1 MQYAGGGKMPE
12 AAGGNA
18 DNGGNGDNADNV
30 DNADKTYNAG
40 NADNRDNTDRADRV
54 QVRETSVMIPT
65 YEAGA
70 ADPNPMFLEKRVYQG
85 SSGRVYPHPVIESI
99 SNVKQDRTYK
109 LIILEN
115 EYLRIEIMPELGGR
129 IYRALD
135 KTNNY
140 DFVYYNR
147 VIKPAL
153 VGLAGPWISGGI
165 EFNWPQHHRP
175 NTFGPVEYKLEAAAD
190 GSAAV
195 WVSEIDRM
203 YGTKVTAAFRLYPG
217 RGYLEV
223 HAQCYNRTPLPQT
236 FLWWANPAVA
246 VNDQTQSVFPPDVTA
261 VFDHGKRDV
270 SRFPIATGTY
280 YKQDYSEGV
289 DISRYKNIPVPTSY
303 MAYKSDYNFVGG
315 YDHGVQAGLLHVAD
329 HHISPGKKQWT
340 WGNGEFGQAWDR
352 QLTDEDGPYIELMTG
367 VYTDNQPDFT
377 WLQPYEEKSFTQ
389 YFMPY
394 KGIGLVKN
402 ASVDAA
408 VNLEVDAALAQA
420 VVKVYVTSRLEQA
433 VISLSGAAG
442 EYLRETADLSPA
454 EAIERTV
461 MLDHGEQEHDL
472 KLTVH
477 SGEGRLLV
485 AYQPKRPEIG
495 RIPEAAKPLAPPEEL
510 RSAEELYLAGLH
522 LEQYRHA
529 TFEPEAY
536 YLEGLKRDSGDIRL
550 NVAYGTLLLRR
561 GQYAQS
567 EPLLRRAIERL
578 TSRNPNPYDSEAY
591 YQLGVALRGQ
601 NRLDE
606 AFAAYYKAVWSAAWQ
621 DAGYYSLA
629 QIACR
634 QGRYAEA
641 LELAERSLI
650 RNARN
655 YKARNLKSAL
665 LRRLGRPQQARGFAS
680 ETVQL
685 DPADFGAYNELALA
699 LAALGDPAA
708 AEEALTEL
716 ERLMR
721 DDAHNYL
728 NLMADYM
735 GCGLYAEA
743 LAVGERAAQRGRP
756 GSETGFKSEPESV
769 YPMLHYALGECY
781 ECTGQDEQARE
792 ARRQGQA
799 ASPLHCFPNSLSEL
813 EWLLSAVR
821 ANPLDDKAYY
831 YLGNLYYDKKRP
843 EEAAASWERSR
854 ELRGDFAIVHRNLA
868 LAYYNKQHNPEAAL
882 ASLEQAFACAPQDA
896 RILYELDQLRK
907 KLAWSAGERLEHLE
921 SRRSLV
927 EQRDDLYIEYVTML
941 NQLERYDEAVRAL
954 SSRNFHPWEG
964 GEGKVTGQYQFAHS
978 GLGRLALENGQ
989 YEAALEHFRLALAYP
1004 HNLGEGR
1011 LEGAQENNIQYAL
1024 GRVYEGL
1031 GQEEEAE
1038 RCYRAASQGLAEP
1051 ASAVFYNDQPPE
1063 MIFYQG
1069 LAWLRLRQPKEA
1081 KRRFNLLI
1089 DYAERHLFDDIKL
1102 DYFAV
1107 SLPDFL
1113 VFEDDLNRRNV
1124 IHCRYMRGLGL
1135 LGLGRYE
1142 AAAAELNSALA
1153 LDPNHQGAGVH
1164 RRMADHV
1171 LNRGQL

>member
-1 MQYAGGGKMPE
+1 MKQAGSGKMPE

-18 DNGGNGDNADNV
+18 DYAGNGDNADN
-30 DNADKTYNAG
+30 TYNAG
-40 NADNRDNTDRADRV
+40 NADNRDNADRADRV
-54 QVRETSVMIPT
+54 QVRETSVIIPT

-99 SNVKQDRTYK
+99 SDVKQDRAYK

-175 NTFGPVEYKLEAAAD
+175 NTFGPVEYKLEAAVD
-190 GSAAV
+190 GSATV
-195 WVSEIDRM
+195 WVGEIDRM

-217 RGYLEV
+217 RAYLEV
-223 HAQCYNRTPLPQT
+223 QAQCYNRTPQAQT

-270 SRFPIATGTY
+270 SRFPMATGTY

-315 YDHGVQAGLLHVAD
+315 YDHGVQAGLLHVAN

-408 VNLEVDAALAQA
+408 VNLEVDAGSAQA
-420 VVKVYVTSRLEQA
+420 VVKVYVTSRLERA
-433 VISLSGAAG
+433 VIRLSGTVG
-442 EYLRETADLSPA
+442 EYLQETADLSPA
-454 EAIERTV
+454 EAIERKV
-461 MLDHGEQEHDL
+461 MLNGGEQEHDL

-477 SGEGRLLV
+477 SAEGRLLV
-485 AYQPKRPEIG
+485 AYQPERPEIG
-495 RIPEAAKPLAPPEEL
+495 RIPEAAKPLAAPEEL

-567 EPLLRRAIERL
+567 EPLFRRAIERL

-606 AFAAYYKAVWSAAWQ
+606 AFTAYYKAVWSAAWQ
-621 DAGYYSLA
+621 DAGYFSLA
-629 QIACR
+629 QIACQ
-634 QGRYAEA
+634 QGRYDEA
-641 LELAERSLI
+641 LELAERSVI

-655 YKARNLKSAL
+655 YKVRNLKSAL

-685 DPADFGAYNELALA
+685 DPADFGAYNELVLA
-699 LAALGDPAA
+699 LAALEDAAA

-721 DDAHNYL
+721 GDAHNYL
-728 NLMADYM
+728 NLMEDYM
-735 GCGLYAEA
+735 DCGLYTEA
-743 LAVGERAAQRGRP
+743 LAIGERAARR
-756 GSETGFKSEPESV
+756 SSSEPESV

-781 ECTGQDEQARE
+781 ERTGQDEQARE
-792 ARRQGQA
+792 ARRMGQA
-799 ASPLHCFPNSLSEL
+799 ARPLHCFPNTLSEL
-813 EWLLSAVR
+813 EWLLSAIR

-854 ELRGDFAIVHRNLA
+854 DLRGGFAIVHRNLA
-868 LAYYNKQHNPEAAL
+868 LAYYNKQNKPEAAL

-907 KLAWSAGERLEHLE
+907 KLAWSAGERLDHLE
-921 SRRSLV
+921 AQRSLV

-941 NQLERYDEAVRAL
+941 NQLERYDEAITAL
-954 SSRNFHPWEG
+954 SSRTFHPWEG
-964 GEGKVTGQYQFAHS
+964 GEGKVTGQYKFAHIE
-978 GLGRLALENGQ
+978 LGKQALQEGN
-989 YEAALEHFRLALAYP
+989 YKSAAEHLEQALVYP
-1004 HNLGEGR
+1004 VNLGEGR
-1011 LEGAQENNIQYAL
+1011 LEGAQENNIYYYL
-1024 GRVYEGL
+1024 GVAYEGL
-1031 GQEEEAE
+1031 QREQEAVAS
-1038 RCYRAASQGLAEP
+1038 YTIASQGLAEP

-1081 KRRFNLLI
+1081 KRRFNILI

-1142 AAAAELNSALA
+1142 AAAAELDLALA
-1153 LDPNHQGAGVH
+1153 LDPNHQGAGIH
-1164 RRMADHV
+1164 RRMASSA
-1171 LNRGQL
+1171 LTR